1 MGIFE
6 QIHNIKRIEK
16 TTYGYDVRH
25 GDHVEKNIEAH
36 DLLIMR
42 YQKLDDSLSGV
53 DESERVSI
61 DVLNHLIHKII
72 SNAGLISQIASL
84 VEKEEV
90 AFQEEKARLQKE
102 YEIQQQNETDETP
115 W

>member
-6 QIHNIKRIEK
+6 QIHNMKRIEK

-25 GDHVEKNIEAH
+25 GDRVEKNIEAH
-36 DLLIMR
+36 DLLIML
-42 YQKLDDSLSGV
+42 YQKLDILSGV
-53 DESERVSI
+53 GESERVSI

-72 SNAGLISQIASL
+72 SNAGLISEIASL

-102 YEIQQQNETDETP
+102 YEMQQNETDETP

>member
-6 QIHNIKRIEK
+6 QIHNMKRIEK

-36 DLLIMR
+36 DLLIML
-42 YQKLDDSLSGV
+42 YQKLDILSGV

-72 SNAGLISQIASL
+72 SNAGLISEIASL

-102 YEIQQQNETDETP
+102 YEMQQNETDETP